1 MVDKDT
7 IQIGHGSGG
16 RLMHRLI
23 EEIFLAELGN
33 GGGDDSAIIEIERS
47 RLAFTTDSYVV
58 QPIFFPGS
66 NIGKLAVCGTVNDL
80 AVMGAVPK
88 YLTVGF
94 IIEEGLP
101 IDNLRSIVTSM
112 AEAAKEA
119 KVSIIAGDTKVVEK
133 GAADKLFINTAGLG
147 IFEREPARRPL
158 ESGNVIIV
166 NGPIGDHG
174 IAVML
179 AREKLPMGGDILSDC
194 APLNG
199 LIGDILEVCPDV
211 RFIRD
216 ATRGGLAAVLNEIVV
231 GTKLNCEINELD
243 VPVRPP
249 VATACEVLGMEA
261 LYVANEGKIAVVV
274 PENTADD
281 VLSTISSHRY
291 GQGASVIGRFVE
303 GEGRVIGIGAAGTRR
318 IIEMPLAD
326 QLPRIC

>member
-1 MVDKDT
+1 M
-7 IQIGHGSGG
+7 
-16 RLMHRLI
+16 
-23 EEIFLAELGN
+23 
-33 GGGDDSAIIEIERS
+33 
-47 RLAFTTDSYVV
+47 
-58 QPIFFPGS
+58 
-66 NIGKLAVCGTVNDL
+66 GKLAVCGTVNDL

-101 IDNLRSIVTSM
+101 IDDLRSIVASM

-119 KVSIIAGDTKVVEK
+119 NISIIAGDTKVVER
-133 GAADKLFINTAGLG
+133 GAADKLFINTAGIG
-147 IFEREPARRPL
+147 VFENEPARRPL
-158 ESGNVIIV
+158 ESGDVIIV

-179 AREKLPMGGDILSDC
+179 AREKLPMGGDIVSDC

-216 ATRGGLAAVLNEIVV
+216 ATRGGLAAVLNEIVA
-231 GTKLNCEINELD
+231 GTKRNCEINELYI
-243 VPVRPP
+243 PVRPP
-249 VATACEVLGMEA
+249 VAAACEVLGLEA

-291 GQGASVIGRFVE
+291 GQGASIIGRIVE
-303 GEGRVIGIGAAGTRR
+303 GDGRVIGIGAAGTRR